1 FLNGRPPPS
10 LCATLAISRDTRKS
24 GATNGFGWQN
34 ITTCPASPA
43 QPRLSSSA
51 TSLEAPRPS
60 VSAPAAS
67 CCRIIRLSSSPNNSG
82 RSLRSTQT
90 VSISDWAALLG
101 QISPLLAPFGATSP
115 LRSEEHTSELQSRG
129 HLVCR
134 LLLEK

>member
-1 FLNGRPPPS
+1 APLLLSFPPRRSSDFSRLFLKGRPPPS

-67 CCRIIRLSSSPNNSG
+67 
-82 RSLRSTQT
+82 
-90 VSISDWAALLG
+90 
-101 QISPLLAPFGATSP
+101 
-115 LRSEEHTSELQSRG
+115 RSEEHTSELQSPD
-129 HLVCR
+129 HLVC
-134 LLLEK
+134 